1 MILAL
6 TVMVSL
12 IASAIVAN
20 VWLVRQLEKDLS
32 EWNRTFQ
39 EGLLGWMKHGN
50 RSKKRPPQW
59 TKFEDLTSG

>member
-1 MILAL
+1 MILTL

-12 IASAIVAN
+12 IASAIIAN

-39 EGLLGWMKHGN
+39 ERLVRLDETWEQIEEK
-50 RSKKRPPQW
+50 
-59 TKFEDLTSG
+59 TSSWDQI

>member
-1 MILAL
+1 MKKDMILAL

-39 EGLLGWMKHGN
+39 ERLARLDETWEQIEEK
-50 RSKKRPPQW
+50 
-59 TKFEDLTSG
+59 TSSMDQI

>member
-1 MILAL
+1 MILIL

-39 EGLLGWMKHGN
+39 ERLVRLDETWEQIEEK
-50 RSKKRPPQW
+50 
-59 TKFEDLTSG
+59 TSSMDQI

>member
-12 IASAIVAN
+12 IAAAIVAN

-32 EWNRTFQ
+32 EWNRSFNERLVRLDETWEQ
-39 EGLLGWMKHGN
+39 IEEK
-50 RSKKRPPQW
+50 
-59 TKFEDLTSG
+59 TSSMDKI

>member
-1 MILAL
+1 MILTL

-39 EGLLGWMKHGN
+39 ERLARLDETWEQIEEK
-50 RSKKRPPQW
+50 
-59 TKFEDLTSG
+59 TSSMDQI

>member
-1 MILAL
+1 MILTL

-39 EGLLGWMKHGN
+39 ERLVRLDETWEQIEEK
-50 RSKKRPPQW
+50 
-59 TKFEDLTSG
+59 TSSWDQI

>member
-1 MILAL
+1 MILTL

-39 EGLLGWMKHGN
+39 ERLVRLDETWDQIEEK
-50 RSKKRPPQW
+50 
-59 TKFEDLTSG
+59 TSSMDQI

>member
-12 IASAIVAN
+12 ISAAIVAN

-32 EWNRTFQ
+32 EWNRSFNERLVRLDETWEQ
-39 EGLLGWMKHGN
+39 IEEK
-50 RSKKRPPQW
+50 
-59 TKFEDLTSG
+59 TSSMDQI

>member
-32 EWNRTFQ
+32 EWNRTFHERLARLDETWEQ
-39 EGLLGWMKHGN
+39 IEEK
-50 RSKKRPPQW
+50 
-59 TKFEDLTSG
+59 TSSMDKI

>member
-1 MILAL
+1 MILTL

-39 EGLLGWMKHGN
+39 ERLVRLDETWEQIEEK
-50 RSKKRPPQW
+50 
-59 TKFEDLTSG
+59 TSSMDQI

>member
-12 IASAIVAN
+12 IASAIIAN

-39 EGLLGWMKHGN
+39 ERLVRLDETWEQIEEK
-50 RSKKRPPQW
+50 
-59 TKFEDLTSG
+59 TSSWDQI

>member
-1 MILAL
+1 MILTL

-39 EGLLGWMKHGN
+39 ERLVRLDETWEQIEEKTYSMD
-50 RSKKRPPQW
+50 QI
-59 TKFEDLTSG
+59 

>member
-39 EGLLGWMKHGN
+39 ERLVRLDETWEQIEEK
-50 RSKKRPPQW
+50 
-59 TKFEDLTSG
+59 TSSMDQI